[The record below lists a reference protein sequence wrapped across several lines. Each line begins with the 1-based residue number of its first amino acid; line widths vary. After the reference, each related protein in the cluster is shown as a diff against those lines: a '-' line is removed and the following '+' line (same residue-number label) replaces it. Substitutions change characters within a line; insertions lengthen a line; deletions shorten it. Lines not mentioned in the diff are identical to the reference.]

1 MNPEVSESVFQLL
14 ETISEGLA
22 VLQTRED
29 PNLQQDISAAR
40 ARVTQALEAAMGC
53 SLEDRICVSS
63 LSDEDWLRTALRIME
78 EILNPFQPLNQYDRE
93 FLNLL
98 DAVWKSSK
106 QTLVQA
112 MKANMEQLRRSSEPT
127 YAGFVE
133 YFARF
138 PLWGS
143 LNPDAGDYQTLE
155 LRAAVLKE
163 HSYDFLWL
171 YCRLEDYLSRRTLT
185 AILFNWLSL
194 NTQYLDTI
202 RSIFPDYWEPDIFP
216 DNRGDVMVDLGAFN
230 GDSIQSYVRFYG
242 DGYRKI
248 YAYEISAGNAAMLR
262 RNMSKLGFHDVEIRQ
277 KGAGRESG
285 WMFVQPN
292 ADPSANRLSDTGG
305 GQRAQ
310 IVALDDDLEETP
322 TLIKM
327 DIEGAEQS
335 ALLGS
340 QRIIREHHP
349 KLAVCV
355 YHGYEDLWKIPV
367 LIDTMYPD
375 YQFFLRHNGGN
386 LIPTEFT
393 LLCKP

>member
-1 MNPEVSESVFQLL
+1 MNPEVSESIFQLL

-40 ARVTQALEAAMGC
+40 ARVTQALEAAMDC
-53 SLEDRICVSS
+53 SLEERICISS

-78 EILNPFQPLNQYDRE
+78 EILDPFQPVNQYDRD

-98 DAVWKSSK
+98 DVVWKNSK
-106 QTLVQA
+106 QDLVQS
-112 MKANMEQLRRSSEPT
+112 MKASMEQLRQSSEPV
-127 YAGFVE
+127 YVGFVE

-143 LNPDAGDYQTLE
+143 LNPAAGDYQTLE

-185 AILFNWLSL
+185 AILLNWLSL
-194 NTQYLDTI
+194 NTQYLTTI
-202 RSIFPDYWEPDIFP
+202 RSIYPDYWEPDIFP
-216 DNRGDVMVDLGAFN
+216 DNRGDVMVDLGAFI
-230 GDSIQSYVRFYG
+230 GDSIHSYVQFYG
-242 DGYRKI
+242 TEYRKI
-248 YAYEISAGNAAMLR
+248 YAYEISAGNAAILR
-262 RNMSKLGFHDVEIRQ
+262 QNVRKMRLHDVEIRQ

-285 WMFVQPN
+285 WMFVQSG
-292 ADPSANRLSDTGG
+292 ADPSANRLSDTGR

-375 YQFFLRHNGGN
+375 YRFFLRHNGGN